1 MKEKLKKRKTYD
13 LRLTKFELLHLRDL
27 FSIALGPDAKRT
39 VSQTLAEV
47 ESRPMVETFLWKKLS
62 DLLEEAEV
70 PTGDDAPDFV
80 VASTE
85 TPPLSVFQLAT
96 EPTTQQDKSGI
107 FQEEE

>member
-1 MKEKLKKRKTYD
+1 MKKKLKKRKTHD

-27 FSIALGPDAKRT
+27 FSVVLGPDAKRT
-39 VSQTLAEV
+39 VSQTLAEA

-62 DLLEEAEV
+62 ALLEKAEV

-85 TPPLSVFQLAT
+85 TPHLSVFQLAT
-96 EPTTQQDKSGI
+96 EPTSQQDKSEI